1 MRFSSILIVAFRAL
15 RRNKLRSVLTALGII
30 MGVGAVIA
38 IVSLGNGATAIVE
51 AQVAALGQNIL
62 TVYPGATTQG
72 GGGARGQQGGT
83 SSLTAEDAAAI
94 MAEVEHVEA
103 VSPEVNNRAQ
113 IIANGLNWNTQIR
126 GESEDYAFIRSW
138 PLQHGAMFSASDV
151 ASLATVAVLGKTVA
165 DQLFPNEN
173 PVGQTIRIRN
183 LQFKV
188 LGVFAAKGFSPNGQQ
203 DQDDIVIIPYSS
215 LQSRLARQANI
226 FSILIAVD
234 RAENIEKVQQDVT
247 DLLIQRRQGRE
258 PDFTV
263 RNQAELAQLQN
274 DSTSTL
280 RLFVL
285 VIAAVSLVVGG
296 IGIMNIM
303 LVSVTERT
311 REIGIRL
318 AIGAH
323 GADVLKQFLLE
334 AVLLSLMGGTLG
346 VLAGLGAAELV
357 HHYLG
362 WPVAIS
368 GVWIAGSF
376 AFSALVGVT
385 FGFFPAWKAARLDP
399 IEALRFE

>member
-1 MRFSSILIVAFRAL
+1 MRFSSILVVAFRAL

-51 AQVAALGQNIL
+51 AQVASLGQNIL
-62 TVYPGATTQG
+62 TVFPGSMNQG
-72 GGGARGQQGGT
+72 GVRSGQGGT
-83 SSLTAEDAAAI
+83 STLTAEDAAAI
-94 MAEVEHVEA
+94 LAEVEHIEG
-103 VSPEVNNRAQ
+103 VSPEINNRTQ
-113 IIANGLNWNTQIR
+113 VLANGLNWPTQIK
-126 GESEDYAFIRSW
+126 GESPDYAFIRSW
-138 PLQHGAMFSASDV
+138 PVVQGAMFSEADV
-151 ASLATVAVLGKTVA
+151 TSLATVAVIGKTVA
-165 DQLFPNEN
+165 DNLFPNED
-173 PVGQTIRIRN
+173 PVGQSMRIRN
-183 LQFKV
+183 LPFKIVGV
-188 LGVFAAKGFSPNGQQ
+188 LGAKGFSPNGQQ
-203 DQDDIVIIPYSS
+203 DQDDMVLIPYSS

-226 FSILIAVD
+226 NAILIAVD
-234 RAENIEKVQQDVT
+234 RAENIERTQQAVT
-247 DLLIQRRQGRE
+247 DLLTQRRQGRE

-263 RNQAELAQLQN
+263 RNQIELAQLQN

-323 GADVLKQFLLE
+323 GADVLLQFLIE

-346 VLAGLGAAELV
+346 VLAGLGSAELV
-357 HHYLG
+357 HQYLG

-368 GVWIAGSF
+368 TVWIVGSF
-376 AFSALVGVT
+376 AFSALVGVA
-385 FGFFPAWKAARLDP
+385 FGFFPAWKAAQLDP

>member
-1 MRFSSILIVAFRAL
+1 MRLTSILVVAFRAL
-15 RRNKLRSVLTALGII
+15 RRNKLRSILTALGII

-51 AQVAALGQNIL
+51 AQVASLGQNIL

-94 MAEVEHVEA
+94 AAEIEHIDG
-103 VSPEVNNRAQ
+103 VSPEINSRAQ
-113 IIANGLNWNTQIR
+113 VIANGLNWNTQIR
-126 GESEDYAFIRSW
+126 GESPDYDRIRNW
-138 PLQHGAMFSASDV
+138 AIPQGAMFSEADV
-151 ASLATVAVLGKTVA
+151 NSLATVAVIGKTVA

-173 PVGQTIRIRN
+173 PVGQSLRIRN
-183 LQFKV
+183 LPFKIVGV
-188 LGVFAAKGFSPNGQQ
+188 LAAKGFSPNGQQ
-203 DQDDIVIIPYSS
+203 DQDDIVIIPHTS

-234 RAENIEKVQQDVT
+234 SSKNIDRVKQAVT
-247 DLLIQRRQGRE
+247 DLLTQRRQGRE

-263 RNQAELAQLQN
+263 RDQIELAQLQN

-280 RLFVL
+280 RLLVL
-285 VIAAVSLVVGG
+285 IIAAVSLLVGG

-318 AIGAH
+318 AVGAH
-323 GADVLKQFLLE
+323 GADVLLQFLIE

-346 VLAGLGAAELV
+346 VLAGVGASGAV
-357 HHYLG
+357 HQYLG

-368 GVWIAGSF
+368 TVWIAGAF
-376 AFSALVGVT
+376 GFSAFVGIA
-385 FGFFPAWKAARLDP
+385 FGFFPAWKASQLDP

>member
-1 MRFSSILIVAFRAL
+1 MRITSILVVAFRAL

-51 AQVAALGQNIL
+51 AQVASLGQNIL
-62 TVYPGATTQG
+62 TVYPGATTQ

-94 MAEVEHVEA
+94 AAEVEHVDG
-103 VSPEVNNRAQ
+103 VSPEVNSRAQ
-113 IIANGLNWNTQIR
+113 VIANGLNWNTQVR
-126 GESEDYAFIRSW
+126 GESPDYAFIRSW
-138 PLQHGAMFSASDV
+138 PLAAGAMFGENDV
-151 ASLATVAVLGKTVA
+151 TTLATVAVIGKTVA
-165 DQLFPNEN
+165 DQLFPNED
-173 PVGQTIRIRN
+173 PVGQAIRIRN

-188 LGVFAAKGFSPNGQQ
+188 VGVLTPKGFSPNGQQ

-234 RAENIEKVQQDVT
+234 RAENIEKVQQEVT

-285 VIAAVSLVVGG
+285 VIATVSLVVGG

-323 GADVLKQFLLE
+323 GADVLAQFLTE

-346 VLAGLGAAELV
+346 VLAGLGMAELV
-357 HHYLG
+357 HHRLG

-376 AFSALVGVT
+376 VFSALVGIA

>member
-1 MRFSSILIVAFRAL
+1 MRLTSIFVVAFRAL

-38 IVSLGNGATAIVE
+38 IVSLGNGATAVVE
-51 AQVAALGQNIL
+51 AQVASLGQNIL
-62 TVYPGATTQG
+62 TVYPGATNQA

-94 MAEVEHVEA
+94 MAEVAHVEA
-103 VSPEVNNRAQ
+103 VSPEVNSRTQ
-113 IIANGLNWNTQIR
+113 IIANGLNWNTQVR

-138 PLQHGAMFSASDV
+138 PLQHGAMFSAADV

-188 LGVFAAKGFSPNGQQ
+188 VGVLAAKGFSPSGQ
-203 DQDDIVIIPYSS
+203 DQDDLVVIPHSS

-234 RAENIEKVQQDVT
+234 DKKNIETVQEAVN

-285 VIAAVSLVVGG
+285 VIATVSLVVGG

-346 VLAGLGAAELV
+346 VFAGLGSAELV

-368 GVWIAGSF
+368 GLWIAGSF
-376 AFSALVGVT
+376 AFSALVGVA
-385 FGFFPAWKAARLDP
+385 FGFFPALKASRLDP

>member
-1 MRFSSILIVAFRAL
+1 MRFTSILVVAFRAL
-15 RRNKLRSVLTALGII
+15 RRNKLRSILTALGII

-51 AQVAALGQNIL
+51 AQVASLGQNIL
-62 TVYPGATTQG
+62 TVYPGATNQA

-94 MAEVEHVEA
+94 AAEVEHVEA
-103 VSPEVNNRAQ
+103 VSPEVNNRTQ
-113 IIANGLNWNTQIR
+113 VIANGLNWNTQIR

-138 PLQHGAMFSASDV
+138 PLQHGAMFSETDV
-151 ASLATVAVLGKTVA
+151 AGLATVAVLGKTVA

-173 PVGQTIRIRN
+173 PVGQTVRIRN

-188 LGVFAAKGFSPNGQQ
+188 VGVFSPKGFSPNGQQ
-203 DQDDIVIIPYSS
+203 DQDDLVVIPYSS

-234 RAENIEKVQQDVT
+234 KAENIESVQQAVT

-285 VIAAVSLVVGG
+285 VIATVSLVVGG

-323 GADVLKQFLLE
+323 GADVLAQFLIE

-346 VLAGLGAAELV
+346 VLAGLGVAELV
-357 HHYLG
+357 HHQLG

-368 GVWIAGSF
+368 GVWIVGSF
-376 AFSALVGVT
+376 AFSALVGVA

>member
-1 MRFSSILIVAFRAL
+1 MRLTSILVVAFRAL

-62 TVYPGATTQG
+62 TVYPGAVSQG
-72 GGGARGQQGGT
+72 GVRGQQGGQ

-94 MAEVEHVEA
+94 AAEIEHVEA
-103 VSPEVNNRAQ
+103 VSPEINSRSQV
-113 IIANGLNWNTQIR
+113 IANGLNANTQVR
-126 GESEDYAFIRSW
+126 GESADYDRIRSW
-138 PLQHGAMFSASDV
+138 SVAQGAMFSEADV
-151 ASLATVAVLGKTVA
+151 NALATVAVLGKTVA
-165 DQLFPNEN
+165 DTLYPDES

-188 LGVFAAKGFSPNGQQ
+188 VGVLAPKGYSPNGQQ
-203 DQDDIVIIPYSS
+203 DQDDIIIIPHTS

-234 RAENIEKVQQDVT
+234 DKNNIESVQQAVT

-357 HHYLG
+357 HHYLS

-376 AFSALVGVT
+376 VFSALVGIA

>member
-1 MRFSSILIVAFRAL
+1 MRFSSILVVAFRAL
-15 RRNKLRSVLTALGII
+15 RRNKLRSILTALGII

-51 AQVAALGQNIL
+51 AQVASLGQNIL
-62 TVYPGATTQG
+62 TVYPGSSNQG
-72 GGGARGQQGGT
+72 GVRTGQGNT

-94 MAEVEHVEA
+94 AAEIEHVEG
-103 VSPEVNNRAQ
+103 VSPEVNNRTQ
-113 IIANGLNWNTQIR
+113 VIAGGLNWPTQIR

-138 PLQHGAMFSASDV
+138 PLQYGAMFSAADV

-165 DQLFPNEN
+165 DTLFPNEN
-173 PVGQTIRIRN
+173 PVGQTVRIRN

-188 LGVFAAKGFSPNGQQ
+188 VGVFAAKGFSPNGQQ
-203 DQDDIVIIPYSS
+203 DQDDIVVIPYSS

-234 RAENIEKVQQDVT
+234 RAENIATVQQEVT

-323 GADVLKQFLLE
+323 GADVLLQFLIE
-334 AVLLSLMGGTLG
+334 AVMLSLMGGTLG

-357 HHYLG
+357 HKYLG

-368 GVWIAGSF
+368 GVWIVGSF
-376 AFSALVGVT
+376 AFSALVGVA
-385 FGFFPAWKAARLDP
+385 FGFFPAWKAAKLDP